1 MAEKRDLPVILSLEE
16 IEFLFDAITRVGH
29 GEFQL
34 TRRWRRTLLTQRM
47 KIDITIKK

>member
-1 MAEKRDLPVILSLEE
+1 LEE

-34 TRRWRRTLLTQRM
+34 TRRWRRTLLYIYNKRAM
-47 KIDITIKK
+47 YIIKIDITIKK